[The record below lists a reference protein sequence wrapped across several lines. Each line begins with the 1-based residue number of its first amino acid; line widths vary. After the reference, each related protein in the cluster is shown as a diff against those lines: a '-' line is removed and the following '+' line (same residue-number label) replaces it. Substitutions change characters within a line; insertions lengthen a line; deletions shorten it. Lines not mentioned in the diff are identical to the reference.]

1 MPNYQSNLNGIFK
14 SLTDP
19 SRRAMLARL
28 SLGDATLG
36 QLAEPLEMSLPA
48 VHQHLAVLEEA
59 GLVVCEKRGRERW
72 CRLEPE
78 ALEDAARWI
87 SERRALWQKRLGALD
102 TLLTTENTNRATE
115 RSNRGTSNRKRP
127 NEAKR
132 RRRR

>member
-1 MPNYQSNLNGIFK
+1 MPNFQPNLNRIFR

-59 GLVVCEKRGRERW
+59 GLVTCEKRGRERW
-72 CRLEPE
+72 CRLEPD
-78 ALEDAARWI
+78 ALDDAARWI

-102 TLLTTENTNRATE
+102 QFLAGKQRSE
-115 RSNRGTSNRKRP
+115 RDMPGKG
-127 NEAKR
+127 KR
-132 RRRR
+132 RQSK

>member
-1 MPNYQSNLNGIFK
+1 MPNYQSKLNGIFK

-19 SRRAMLARL
+19 SRRAMLAQL

-59 GLVVCEKRGRERW
+59 GLVTCEKRGRERW
-72 CRLEPE
+72 CRLEPD
-78 ALEDAARWI
+78 ALDDAARWI

-102 TLLTTENTNRATE
+102 RFLANERTDKRNRPKKS
-115 RSNRGTSNRKRP
+115 RRQRK
-127 NEAKR
+127 
-132 RRRR
+132 

>member
-1 MPNYQSNLNGIFK
+1 MPNYQSNLNGVFK

-59 GLVVCEKRGRERW
+59 GLVTCEKRGRERW
-72 CRLEPE
+72 CRLEPDAFEE
-78 ALEDAARWI
+78 AAQWM

-102 TLLTTENTNRATE
+102 RFLAAECPNKVNRTNRSKG
-115 RSNRGTSNRKRP
+115 RQRK
-127 NEAKR
+127 
-132 RRRR
+132 